1 MYVCMYVRTQFESLA
16 KRINE
21 LRPKKTQYNEFVE
34 SGLENWILMNQTT
47 SKVDFDDKKMKID

>member
-1 MYVCMYVRTQFESLA
+1 MHVCMYVRTQFESLA

-34 SGLENWILMNQTT
+34 SGLENWILMN
-47 SKVDFDDKKMKID
+47 